1 MDGARRFREDEQM
14 NTATDL
20 DAQAKAI
27 SSRIAL
33 VSIPRAGGLSASIGD
48 ALRGLGHDSVRHDVS
63 RFDEIADLSDV
74 EILLSTGVRCGAKE
88 MDRMPRLRA
97 IVSPVL
103 GYDWVDAG
111 EASRR
116 GIAVCNTEAAENRE
130 GMAESTIM
138 LLLALLYRLQDTEKL
153 LRTNAAA
160 DPLKRHILKGRTVG
174 IIGWGGITREVV
186 KRLAAWGCHFIVHSR
201 SATGTVPGVTF
212 VPLDELLE
220 RSDAILVLTSL
231 NPSTRHMLGRE
242 QFAKV
247 RPGTLLVNTARG
259 AIIDEAAL
267 VEALKSGQLGAAA
280 IDVFETEPCP
290 PDHPLRDLPNV
301 ILTPHAIGHNE
312 EAKAAGPALTA
323 AILKTLAEGGL
334 PDSCKNREAF
344 TRVK

>member
-1 MDGARRFREDEQM
+1 MG
-14 NTATDL
+14 TPV
-20 DAQAKAI
+20 
-27 SSRIAL
+27 IA
-33 VSIPRAGGLSASIGD
+33 VVGIPRAAGLSDDIVA
-48 ALRGLGHDSVRHDVS
+48 ALGALGLDCLRHDVH
-63 RFDEIADLSDV
+63 RMDEITDDLSGV
-74 EILLSTGVRCGAKE
+74 EVLLSTGVPCRAAD
-88 MDRMPRLRA
+88 MDRMPRLHG

-103 GYDWVDAG
+103 GFDWIDAV

-130 GMAESTIM
+130 GMAEATIM
-138 LLLALLYRLQDTEKL
+138 LLLALLYRLHETEAL
-153 LRTNAAA
+153 LRANDAS
-160 DPLKRHILKGRTVG
+160 DPLRRHILKGRTVG
-174 IIGWGGITREVV
+174 IVGYGGITREVIA
-186 KRLAAWGCHFIVHSR
+186 RLSAWGCSFLVHSR
-201 SATGTVPGVTF
+201 SASEPVPGVSF
-212 VPLDELLE
+212 VGLDELLE

-242 QFAKV
+242 QFARV

-267 VEALKSGQLGAAA
+267 VEALKSGRLGAAA

-312 EAKAAGPALTA
+312 EAKASGPALTA

-334 PDSCKNREAF
+334 PDSCKNPAAVASRA
-344 TRVK
+344 TPT

>member
-1 MDGARRFREDEQM
+1 MS
-14 NTATDL
+14 TATDV
-20 DAQAKAI
+20 DTQAKAGPA
-27 SSRIAL
+27 RIAL
-33 VSIPRAGGLSASIGD
+33 VGVPRAAGLSDAIAA
-48 ALRGLGHDSVRHDVS
+48 ALRGLGLDCVRHDVS
-63 RFDEIADLSDV
+63 RMDEIADLSGV
-74 EILLSTGVRCGAKE
+74 EILLSTGVLCRAAE

-103 GYDWVDAG
+103 GYDWIDAG

-130 GMAESTIM
+130 GMAEATIM
-138 LLLALLYRLQDTEKL
+138 LLLALLYRLKDTEAL
-153 LRTNAAA
+153 LRTNAEG

-174 IIGWGGITREVV
+174 IIGWGGITRAVIA
-186 KRLAAWGCHFIVHSR
+186 RLAAWGCHFIVHSR
-201 SATGTVPGVTF
+201 SANQPAPGVTF

-231 NPSTRHMLGRE
+231 SPSTRHMLGRE
-242 QFAKV
+242 QFARV

-259 AIIDEAAL
+259 AIIDEGAL
-267 VEALKSGQLGAAA
+267 VEALKSGRLGAAA

-323 AILKTLAEGGL
+323 QVLKTLAEGGL
-334 PDSCKNREAF
+334 PESCRNPEA
-344 TRVK
+344 VGK

>member
-1 MDGARRFREDEQM
+1 M
-14 NTATDL
+14 
-20 DAQAKAI
+20 
-27 SSRIAL
+27 IA
-33 VSIPRAGGLSASIGD
+33 VIGIPRAAGLSDAIAS
-48 ALRGLGHDSVRHDVS
+48 ALRGLGLDCVRNDVS
-63 RFDEIADLSDV
+63 RMDEIADLSGV
-74 EILLSTGVRCGAKE
+74 EILLSTGVLCRAAE

-103 GYDWVDAG
+103 GYDWIDAG

-116 GIAVCNTEAAENRE
+116 GIAVCNTEVAENRE

-138 LLLALLYRLQDTEKL
+138 LLLALLYRLHETEAL
-153 LRTNAAA
+153 LRTNAQT
-160 DPLKRHILKGRTVG
+160 DPLQRHILKGRTVG
-174 IIGWGGITREVV
+174 IIGWGGITREVI
-186 KRLAAWGCHFIVHSR
+186 KRLAAWGCSFIVYSR
-201 SATGTVPGVTF
+201 SASQPVPGVSF

-231 NPSTRHMLGRE
+231 NPSTRHMLGSE

-280 IDVFETEPCP
+280 IDVFEKEPCP

-312 EAKAAGPALTA
+312 EAQAAGPALTA
-323 AILKTLAEGGL
+323 QVLKTLADGGL
-334 PDSCKNREAF
+334 PDSCKNRDA
-344 TRVK
+344 VGK

>member
-1 MDGARRFREDEQM
+1 M
-14 NTATDL
+14 
-20 DAQAKAI
+20 
-27 SSRIAL
+27 IA
-33 VSIPRAGGLSASIGD
+33 VIGIPRAAGLSDAIASALGGL
-48 ALRGLGHDSVRHDVS
+48 GLDCVRHDVS
-63 RFDEIADLSDV
+63 RMDEIADLSEV
-74 EILLSTGVRCGAKE
+74 EILLSTGVLCRAVE

-103 GYDWVDAG
+103 GYDWIDAG

-116 GIAVCNTEAAENRE
+116 GIAVCNTEVAENRE
-130 GMAESTIM
+130 GMAEATIM
-138 LLLALLYRLQDTEKL
+138 LLLALLYRLHETEAL
-153 LRTNAAA
+153 LRTNAQG
-160 DPLKRHILKGRTVG
+160 DPLQRHILKGRTVG
-174 IIGWGGITREVV
+174 IIGWGGITREVIA
-186 KRLAAWGCHFIVHSR
+186 RLAAWGCTFLVHSR
-201 SATGTVPGVTF
+201 SAKEPVPGVTF

-280 IDVFETEPCP
+280 IDVFEKEPCP
-290 PDHPLRDLPNV
+290 PDHPLRELPNV

-312 EAKAAGPALTA
+312 EAQAAGPALTA
-323 AILKTLAEGGL
+323 QVLKTLADGGL
-334 PDSCKNREAF
+334 PESCKNRDA
-344 TRVK
+344 VGK

>member
-1 MDGARRFREDEQM
+1 M
-14 NTATDL
+14 
-20 DAQAKAI
+20 
-27 SSRIAL
+27 IAL
-33 VSIPRAGGLSASIGD
+33 VGIPRAAGLSAAIAE
-48 ALRGLGHDSVRHDVS
+48 ALAALGHACVRHDVT
-63 RFDEIADLSDV
+63 RIDKIDDLSGV
-74 EILLSTGVRCGAKE
+74 EVLLTTGVRCGAAE

-103 GYDWVDAG
+103 GFDWVDAD

-116 GIAVCNTEAAENRE
+116 GIAVCNTEVAENRE
-130 GMAESTIM
+130 GMAEATIM
-138 LLLALLYRLQDTEKL
+138 LLLALLYRLHETEAL
-153 LRTNAAA
+153 LRTNAQG
-160 DPLKRHILKGRTVG
+160 DPLQRHILKGRTVG
-174 IIGWGGITREVV
+174 IIGYGGITREVIA
-186 KRLAAWGCHFIVHSR
+186 RLSAWGCRFLVYSR
-201 SATGTVPGVTF
+201 SAAQDAPGVSF
-212 VPLDELLE
+212 VPLDELLAQ
-220 RSDAILVLTSL
+220 SDAILVLTSL

-312 EAKAAGPALTA
+312 EAQAAGPALTA
-323 AILKTLAEGGL
+323 SILKTLAEGGL
-334 PDSCKNREAF
+334 PDSCKNRDA
-344 TRVK
+344 VKR